1 MEELK
6 NLSPHFNTVHGN
18 VPGAFS
24 LERVKISDSIFEM
37 LAPVMNEIHGTN
49 HSFRFWKIVMN
60 DYVNAVISIKHVLEQ
75 QELNGQ
81 ATLLPINSH
90 HVPTLKDKVIARL
103 PSVIKH
109 FKSPGKLKAIHAV
122 LSENNDIN
130 IGLPSIEAVA
140 KETGYALPLYYSIYP
155 GSGDKSKREKVNK
168 LAVAQAN
175 IYFRNIVK
183 RLPQVYVEYFERD
196 FNSIKLFDA
205 SSKIFHLHGMP
216 PYYNSLLV
224 AKYLESGAKLFYY
237 QHGAYYGELVG
248 HNSYIHENSLCDE
261 YRTWGWKMKP
271 NDVPWKAYRLE
282 KFKQQYDTV
291 AKKKEFDFL
300 MCYPDVYDANLAFY
314 KTGTEYFLNN
324 INNNKYKKLLARP
337 RPMNRLFSHANR
349 IAFIN
354 DSRVTIDSGLGSV
367 ADVIGKCKLVVQF
380 TIPATNFMECLY
392 VDHPTMGL
400 LDNDQPTDIVKPY
413 YDFFMQQGVIHNN
426 FISLVE
432 HLNKIDLDEW
442 WAALIKE
449 PMYLQFKNEF
459 LRKV

>member
-1 MEELK
+1 LEELK
-6 NLSPHFNTVHGN
+6 DLSPHFNTVHGN

-49 HSFRFWKIVMN
+49 HSLRFWKIVMN

-75 QELNGQ
+75 QELNQ
-81 ATLLPINSH
+81 PATLLPINSH

-109 FKSPGKLKAIHAV
+109 FKSPGKLKEIHTV
-122 LSENNDIN
+122 LSENNDVN
-130 IGLPSIEAVA
+130 IGLPSIESVA
-140 KETGYALPLYYSIYP
+140 EETGYPLPLYYSVYP
-155 GSGDKSKREKVNK
+155 GRGNRFKRAKVNSI
-168 LAVAQAN
+168 ASEENN

-183 RLPQVYVEYFERD
+183 RLPQVYVEYFEKD
-196 FNSIKLFDA
+196 FNSIKLYKA
-205 SSKIFHLHGMP
+205 SSKTFHLHGTP
-216 PYYNSLLV
+216 PYYNLLII
-224 AKYLESGAKLFYY
+224 AKYLENGAKLFWY
-237 QHGAYYGELVG
+237 QHGAYYGELIG
-248 HNSYIHENSLCDE
+248 HNSYLLENSLADE
-261 YRTWGWKMKP
+261 YRTWGWKINS

-282 KFKQQYDTV
+282 KFKLQYDAVLKT
-291 AKKKEFDFL
+291 KEFDFL
-300 MCYPDVYDANLAFY
+300 MCYPDVYNANLAFY

-324 INNNKYKKLLARP
+324 INVNKYKKLLARP

-349 IAFIN
+349 IAFIK

-367 ADVIGKCKLVVQF
+367 SDVIGKCKLVVQF
-380 TIPATNFMECLY
+380 SIPATNFMECLY

-400 LDNDQPTDIVKPY
+400 LDNDQPTNIVKPY
-413 YDFFMQQGVIHNN
+413 YDFLLKQGVIHNN

>member
-1 MEELK
+1 MEKLK
-6 NLSPHFNTVHGN
+6 KLSPHFNSVHGD

-24 LERVKISDSIFEM
+24 LDRVKISDSIFEM
-37 LAPVMNEIHGTN
+37 LVPVMNEIHGTN
-49 HSFRFWKIVMN
+49 YSFRFWKIVMN

-75 QELNGQ
+75 QELDGQ
-81 ATLLPINSH
+81 VTLLPINSH
-90 HVPTLKDKVIARL
+90 HLPTLKDKIIARL
-103 PSVIKH
+103 PSIVKH
-109 FKSPGKLKAIHAV
+109 FKSPGKLKEIHAV
-122 LSENNDIN
+122 LAAHNNIN
-130 IGLPSIEAVA
+130 IGMPAIEEVIN
-140 KETGYALPLYYSIYP
+140 ETGHSLPLYYSIYP
-155 GSGDKSKREKVNK
+155 GSGDAAKREKVK
-168 LAVAQAN
+168 GIAAKQAN
-175 IYFRNIVK
+175 TYFKNIVK
-183 RLPQVYVEYFERD
+183 RLPQVYVEYFEKD
-196 FNSIKLFDA
+196 FGSIKLFNA
-205 SSKIFHLHGMP
+205 SSKTFHLHGMP

-224 AKYLESGAKLFYY
+224 AKYLENGAKLFCY

-248 HNSYIHENSLCDE
+248 HNSYLHENSLSDE

-291 AKKKEFDFL
+291 QKTKQFDFL
-300 MCYPDVYDANLAFY
+300 MCYPDVFDANIDFY
-314 KTGTEYFLNN
+314 KKGTEYFLLN
-324 INNNKYKKLLARP
+324 IDTGKYKNLLARP

-349 IAFIN
+349 IAFIK

-367 ADVIGKCKLVVQF
+367 AEVIGKCKLVVQF

-392 VDHPTMGL
+392 VDHPTIGL
-400 LDNDQPTDIVKPY
+400 LDNDQPTDIIKPY
-413 YDFFMQQGVIHNN
+413 YDFLMQQGVIHNN
-426 FISLVE
+426 FESLVG